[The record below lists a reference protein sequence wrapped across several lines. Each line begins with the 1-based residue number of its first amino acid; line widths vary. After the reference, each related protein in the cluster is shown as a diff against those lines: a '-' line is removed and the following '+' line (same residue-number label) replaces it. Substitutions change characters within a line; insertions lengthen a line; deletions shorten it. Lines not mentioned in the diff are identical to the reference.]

1 MNETCL
7 TIRPMQMDDL
17 QQVRRIDQ
25 VSFSLPWPESAYRFE
40 LTENPA
46 SRSWVA
52 VYDSADGEQVV
63 VGMIVVWLIL
73 DEAHIATLAVHPD
86 YRERGIGSIL
96 LVEALQS
103 VLLQGA
109 RSAFLEVRASNLVAQ
124 KLYQHFGFE
133 IVNRRPRYYKD
144 NLEDALLMNLENLSE
159 SIQQIG
165 ALSNQQ

>member
-1 MNETCL
+1 MNETGL

-17 QQVRRIDQ
+17 QQVLKIDQ
-25 VSFSLPWPESAYRFE
+25 VSFSLPWPESAYRYE
-40 LTENPA
+40 LTENPT

-52 VYDSADGEQVV
+52 IYDSADGEQVI

-73 DEAHIATLAVHPD
+73 DEAHIATLAIHPD
-86 YRERGIGSIL
+86 YRKRGIGSTL

-109 RSAFLEVRASNLVAQ
+109 RSAFLEVRASNLAAQ
-124 KLYQHFGFE
+124 NLYQHFGFE

-144 NLEDALLMNLENLSE
+144 NLEDALLMNLENLSAAKQR
-159 SIQQIG
+159 ID